1 MNETCGKDWKLLISS
16 KIMLEFLISS
26 VQNMPGF
33 ACLFNTDCSLNIEF
47 EFRSAHLTVDWNGL
61 I

>member
-47 EFRSAHLTVDWNGL
+47 EFRSAHLTVD
-61 I
+61 